1 MAKFTKVKKSF
12 DRSREARKPCIAA
25 KVEYGWKTQAHN
37 LHFIVAKC
45 MLNVCRKV
53 SLTLLYMLPSSAG
66 QMQTERPLDKLHH
79 IFRQLVTAR
88 GLRC

>member
-1 MAKFTKVKKSF
+1 MAKFTKVKKSS

-53 SLTLLYMLPSSAG
+53 SLTLYAAFKRWTDADG
-66 QMQTERPLDKLHH
+66 E
-79 IFRQLVTAR
+79 TA
-88 GLRC
+88 